1 MNLTFNDRLRQL
13 LLLLLIIVLSIL
25 LFKELFMLLP
35 GMLGGVTLYILTS
48 SLYNNLIYHRKWKKG
63 LTAILFILACLFII
77 ALPVYFAIEMLS
89 PVLNKI
95 MTSPDDIVEGLRTFR
110 QKIETQFGTSIL
122 SDDEIKAFVKNV
134 SSFLPGLLNSTMNLL
149 TNLVMMF
156 FLYYFMLISGRDME
170 MNMRRL
176 IPLKPENISK
186 LAHETKLLIRANAL
200 GIPLISFVQGVFAS
214 IGFWIFGV
222 DNWGMWGF
230 FSGVFAF
237 FPIVGTMLVWVP
249 LTIAEFIAGNSGMA
263 MGLALYNI
271 IVTGNVDYMTRLLF
285 MKKMGDIHPLIT
297 IFGVIAGLGMFG
309 FMGLIF
315 GPLLLS
321 YLLILV
327 RIYMNEFT
335 QAGQLDQ

>member
-1 MNLTFNDRLRQL
+1 MNFTFNDRIRQL
-13 LLLLLIIVLSIL
+13 ILLTLIITLFIL

-35 GMLGGVTLYILTS
+35 GILGGITLYILTS
-48 SLYNNLIYHRKWKKG
+48 STYNKLVYGKKWKKG
-63 LTAILFILACLFII
+63 LTAILFIIACLIII
-77 ALPVYFAIEMLS
+77 ALPVYFAVKMLS
-89 PVLNKI
+89 PVLNNVMSHPEEI
-95 MTSPDDIVEGLRTFR
+95 MDGLRSF
-110 QKIETQFGTSIL
+110 KHKLEEQFGRSVI
-122 SDDEIKAFVKNV
+122 SEEDIRNFAQNI
-134 SSFLPGLLNSTMNLL
+134 SSLLPKLLNSTMNLL
-149 TNLVMMF
+149 TNLAMMF
-156 FLYYFMLISGRDME
+156 FLYYFMLISGKHME
-170 MNMRRL
+170 MNLRRL

-237 FPIVGTMLVWVP
+237 FPVVGTMLVWVP
-249 LTIAEFIAGNSGMA
+249 LAIAEFIAGNSGMA
-263 MGLALYNI
+263 LGLALFNI
-271 IVTGNVDYMTRLLF
+271 VVTGNVDYMTRLLF

-327 RIYMNEFT
+327 KIYMNEFT